1 MTEHDPWTVLTEKRV
16 YENAW
21 IAVDHREVLT
31 PAGTPGI
38 YGIVRFA
45 RRAVGV
51 LPIDDA
57 GRVHLVGQWRP
68 PLNEYSWEMP
78 EGGADPGETAEA
90 TARREL
96 KEETG
101 LSCDRLIPILKMA
114 LSNSSTDERAELFLA
129 FGLNAGLAAPEDTEA
144 LAHKVLPFTEVL
156 ERVLTGAITDAMTV
170 AAVLRA
176 HHMAVT
182 GEIPPALAALM
193 LNSSDP
199 NAADKE

>member
-1 MTEHDPWTVLTEKRV
+1 MTEHDPWTTLTEKRV
-16 YENAW
+16 YENPW

-38 YGIVRFA
+38 YGIVRFKKI
-45 RRAVGV
+45 AVGV

-68 PLNEYSWEMP
+68 PLGEYSWEMP
-78 EGGADPGETAEA
+78 EGGSDLGEATEV

-96 KEETG
+96 REETG
-101 LSCDRLIPILKMA
+101 LSCEQLIPILKMA
-114 LSNSSTDERAELFLA
+114 LSNSCSDERAEIYLA
-129 FGLNAGLAAPEDTEA
+129 LSLNAGPAAPDDTEA
-144 LAHKVLPFTEVL
+144 LAHKVLPFQEVL
-156 ERVLTGAITDAMTV
+156 EMVLSGAITDSMTV

-193 LNSSDP
+193 LKSG
-199 NAADKE
+199 E